1 MDKEDP
7 LRHFRSKFC
16 FPLKS
21 TLPRVDKRILRDSRE
36 ECVYLCG
43 NSLGLQP
50 KSTRERVVEQLHFEE
65 PLPAALCDEYGRN
78 SMGRLLG
85 AEPSS
90 VVLMNALTVNLHL
103 LLIAFY
109 KPTKNR
115 FQILIE
121 KNAFPSDRFIKN
133 EGKNIAIVCLS
144 GVQYYTG
151 QKFDMERITQAGHK
165 QGCIVGWDL
174 AHAIG
179 NVKIYLDDWDY
190 LNSGAG
196 CIGGAYMNQKHNSR
210 TQTRLQG
217 WWSNKSNTR
226 FLMKDI
232 CDSSEGIDG
241 FRLSNASPIM
251 VACVLSSLEIF
262 DEAGLDSLIEKQI
275 KLTGYMECLLERV
288 FERYPANSKPGEII
302 TPKDPSK
309 RGNQLSLSFCFPI
322 RDVHEELQK
331 RGVVCDVRLPNV
343 IRVAPAPLY
352 NSYRDVFE
360 FVKIFEE
367 VLHICQAKE
376 S

>member
-1 MDKEDP
+1 
-7 LRHFRSKFC
+7 
-16 FPLKS
+16 
-21 TLPRVDKRILRDSRE
+21 
-36 ECVYLCG
+36 
-43 NSLGLQP
+43 
-50 KSTRERVVEQLHFEE
+50 
-65 PLPAALCDEYGRN
+65 
-78 SMGRLLG
+78 
-85 AEPSS
+85 
-90 VVLMNALTVNLHL
+90 
-103 LLIAFY
+103 
-109 KPTKNR
+109 
-115 FQILIE
+115 
-121 KNAFPSDRFIKN
+121 
-133 EGKNIAIVCLS
+133 
-144 GVQYYTG
+144 
-151 QKFDMERITQAGHK
+151 MERITQAGHK

-179 NVKIYLDDWDY
+179 NVKVCLDAWDVDFACWCTYKY

-275 KLTGYMECLLERV
+275 KLTGYLEYLLEKI
-288 FERYPANSKPGEII
+288 FEKYPANSKPGEII

-352 NSYRDVFE
+352 NSYQDVFE

-367 VLHICQAKE
+367 VLHVCQENE